1 MTTLSCDT
9 ETQTLS
15 GTKDTQLCKLEIN
28 FSYAGSVLAIETG
41 A

>member
-1 MTTLSCDT
+1 MTTLSCEK

-28 FSYAGSVLAIETG
+28 FSDAGIVPAIETG